1 MCANNAHIVFN
12 RERYMF
18 ITNINEAYQA
28 SKSQIVTSI
37 MQPTVSKFET
47 VQHVLKTHKFN
58 AYSNMI
64 IKVCVQIM
72 HIYEK

>member
-37 MQPTVSKFET
+37 MQPTVAKFET
-47 VQHVLKTHKFN
+47 VQLKEMRSVSKVLNT
-58 AYSNMI
+58 
-64 IKVCVQIM
+64 
-72 HIYEK
+72 